1 MGQQRGWTDPLI
13 EKLEDLKLPPPPY
26 AKRQWVRDDR
36 IFGFGLMLTER
47 GKQSFIFECRI
58 GGKPKR
64 FTFKGSD
71 PAEAR
76 KWAANLELQL
86 QAGTLVPPGR
96 KVVSYDEKT
105 LRRAAHE
112 FLASRGASYKS
123 GPTLLACLE
132 NHAAPLMDRPIESL
146 GRGEINRLADDVAR
160 LEGRLGGRHA
170 AGALVKW
177 INAVCHWYAKR
188 TDHYTWPTVDSPLT
202 KEERRGRDRV
212 LEDYEI
218 AALWHAAERAGVF
231 GKYVQ
236 FLLLTALRRNE
247 AALLRREEV
256 DQGFTKITLAPE
268 RVKTRVA
275 FTLPLSQAAA
285 DLLRRM
291 PDGELFFPWG
301 SVSRNKAA
309 LDRLVNIAHWT
320 LHDLRR
326 TAATLMV
333 RAGVLPHV
341 VEKVLNH
348 VTPGIAGVYQHHN
361 WLEEKKAALE
371 ALASLLAKIVEGSGP
386 PAKEATP

>member
-1 MGQQRGWTDPLI
+1 MEQERGWTDPLLQ
-13 EKLEDLKLPPPPY
+13 KLEDLKLGPPPY
-26 AKRQWVRDDR
+26 AKRVWVRDDR
-36 IFGFGLMLTER
+36 IFGFGVMLTER

-58 GGKPKR
+58 DGQSKR

-71 PAEAR
+71 PAVAR

-86 QAGTLVPPGR
+86 QAGTLVPPAP
-96 KVVSYDEKT
+96 KQASYDEKT

-112 FLASRGASYKS
+112 FLASRGPSYKS

-132 NHAAPLMDRPIESL
+132 NHAKALMDRPIERL
-146 GRGEINRLADDVAR
+146 GRGEITRLADDVAR
-160 LEGRLGGRHA
+160 TEGRLGGRHA
-170 AGALVKW
+170 AGALVKH
-177 INAVCHWYAKR
+177 INAVGRWYARR
-188 TDHYTWPTVDSPLT
+188 TDSYSWPTVDSPLT
-202 KEERRGRDRV
+202 KEDRRGRDRV
-212 LEDYEI
+212 LEDHEI
-218 AALWHAAERAGVF
+218 AALWHAADHAGVF

-236 FLLLTALRRNE
+236 FLLLSSLRRNE
-247 AALLRREEV
+247 AAFLRRGEV
-256 DQGFTKITLAPE
+256 DQEFTKITLAPE

-291 PDGELFFPWG
+291 PADGELFFPRG

-309 LDRLVNIAHWT
+309 LERLVNIPHWT

-361 WLEEKKAALE
+361 WLEEKKAAME
-371 ALASLLAKIVEGSGP
+371 ALADLLSKIVEGN
-386 PAKEATP
+386 ATA